1 MKQIEDLIAISRKF
15 GQDSRFVIAGG
26 GNTSYK
32 DENRL
37 WVKASGHALATITE
51 DGFAVLD
58 RALLN
63 EMGEKAYNED
73 TAIREEQV
81 KNDLSVACI
90 TKDRRPSVETSLHNC
105 MGFAFVV
112 HLHPTLVNGLMCS
125 VNAEA
130 ACKEIFPDALYIE
143 YTDPGYT
150 LFKKVYDRIK
160 AYKAEKGKE
169 PQVIFLQNH
178 GIFVGGDTTAEIE
191 GIYSEVLG
199 KLEAK
204 VAALP
209 EGDTAVSETVT
220 DVVPAIRQML
230 SRSGRGFKTLKVTQ
244 NALVDFFIDGCS
256 VTSTGSVTDCPGK
269 SGFDKIAKPFT
280 PDIIV
285 YCKSSYIFIE
295 AESDEEILKQAEEEI
310 EAFVSGKGYTP
321 KVLFIKGIGLIA
333 VGDSS
338 RNAQIITDVFT
349 DAMKVAFYAQSFGG
363 EHPMERAWI
372 DFIDNWEVE
381 NYRRKVASSAS
392 KGRVE
397 GRTIIVTGAA
407 QGFGEGIARELM
419 AQGANIVVADLNE
432 ATGEKTAA
440 SFNEKA
446 GANKAIFVKT
456 NVADMASL
464 RNLMKETILNFGA
477 LDAFVSN
484 AGVVRAGGL
493 DVMTP
498 ENFEFVTKIN
508 YEAYFFCAKVAS
520 HIMKIETK
528 YDPEYFADIIQVNSK
543 SGLRGS
549 KANFAYAGGKFG
561 GIGLTQSF
569 ALELAPYRVKVNSI
583 CPGNYYDGPLWSNPE
598 NGLFIQYLNA
608 GKVPG
613 AKTVQD
619 VKDYYLAQVPM
630 RKGCNPV
637 DVCKAILYAIDQTG
651 ETGQAIPVTGGQVML
666 A

>member
-160 AYKAEKGKE
+160 AYKAEKGKG

-230 SRSGRGFKTLKVTQ
+230 SRSGRGYKTLKVTK

-321 KVLFIKGIGLIA
+321 KVLLIKGIGLIA

-464 RNLMKETILNFGA
+464 RNLMKETIVNFGA

-619 VKDYYLAQVPM
+619 VKDFYLAQVPM

>member
-81 KNDLSVACI
+81 KNDLAVACV

-230 SRSGRGFKTLKVTQ
+230 SRSGRGFKTLKVTK

-256 VTSTGSVTDCPGK
+256 VTLTGSVTDCPGK

-321 KVLFIKGIGLIA
+321 KVLLIKGIGLIA

-363 EHPMERAWI
+363 EHPMEQAWI

>member
-1 MKQIEDLIAISRKF
+1 MKQIEDLIAISRKL

-32 DENRL
+32 NNDNL

-63 EMGEKAYNED
+63 EMGEKAYSDD
-73 TAIREEQV
+73 TVVREEQV
-81 KNDLSVACI
+81 KNDLAAACV

-130 ACKEIFPDALYIE
+130 ACKEIFPEALFIE

-160 AYKAEKGKE
+160 AYKKAKGRE

-178 GIFVGGDTTAEIE
+178 GIFVGGDTTAGIE
-191 GIYSEVLG
+191 AIYSEILE
-199 KLEAK
+199 KLKAK

-209 EGDTAVSETVT
+209 EGETTVSDTVT
-220 DVVPAIRQML
+220 DIVPAVRQML
-230 SRSGRGFKTLKVTQ
+230 SRSGRGLKTLKVTK
-244 NALVDFFIDGCS
+244 NALVDFFLDNHFEMIS
-256 VTSTGSVTDCPGK
+256 
-269 SGFDKIAKPFT
+269 KPFT
-280 PDIIV
+280 PDMIV
-285 YCKSSYIFIE
+285 YCKSAYIFIDSESGQDILKE
-295 AESDEEILKQAEEEI
+295 AEEKI
-310 EAFVSGKGYTP
+310 ESFTKVKGYTP
-321 KVLFIKGIGLIA
+321 KVLLIKGIGLVA
-333 VGDSS
+333 AGDSAK
-338 RNAQIITDVFT
+338 NAQIITDVFT
-349 DAMKVAFYAQSFGG
+349 DAMKVAYHAQSFGG
-363 EHPMERAWI
+363 EHPMEPAWI

-381 NYRRKVASSAS
+381 NYRRRVASSAS
-392 KGRVE
+392 NGRVE

-419 AQGANIVVADLNE
+419 SQGANIVVADLNE
-432 ATGEKTAA
+432 TTGEKTAA

-446 GANKAIFVKT
+446 GSNKAIFVKT

-464 RNLMKETILNFGA
+464 QNLMKVTVMNFGA
-477 LDAFVSN
+477 LDTFVSN

-520 HIMKIETK
+520 HLMKIETAW
-528 YDPEYFADIIQVNSK
+528 DPEYFADIIQVNSK

>member
-160 AYKAEKGKE
+160 AYKAEKGKK

-230 SRSGRGFKTLKVTQ
+230 SRSGRGFKTLKVTK

-256 VTSTGSVTDCPGK
+256 VTSTGSVTDCPEK

-321 KVLFIKGIGLIA
+321 KVLLIKGIGLIA

-363 EHPMERAWI
+363 EHPMEQAWI

-520 HIMKIETK
+520 HIMKIETR